1 MALNFSSRT
10 ARGPGSARSALVLLA
25 VLAIALLLAASCGGD
40 ATAAKGDMS
49 RGDADL
55 ANLKPVSDQL
65 VKQISALFQGVFAG
79 GKVDTTAFKKSADAI
94 KVTTGKLSTGASRA
108 RKEYASIDSLKS
120 LPDYK
125 QYAEDR
131 IQSID
136 LNAKQIDSL
145 NAFLEKWSQAMT
157 QANFDPVAFVAA
169 SRELSVQMDATSAA
183 IAKLEAQAS
192 ALRKTKKL

>member
-1 MALNFSSRT
+1 MAPGFSSRT
-10 ARGPGSARSALVLLA
+10 ALRPGGAKSALILA
-25 VLAIALLLAASCGGD
+25 VVIMIALLFAESCGGD
-40 ATAAKGDMS
+40 AAAARGDMS

-79 GKVDTTAFKKSADAI
+79 GKVDTTAIKKSADAI
-94 KVTTGKLSTGASRA
+94 TVTTGKLSTGAAQA

-120 LPDYK
+120 VPDYK
-125 QYAEDR
+125 QYADDR

-145 NAFLEKWSQAMT
+145 NTFLDKWSQEMS
-157 QANFDPVAFVAA
+157 QATFDPVAFVAA

-183 IAKLEAQAS
+183 IAKLEAQAA
-192 ALRKTKKL
+192 ALKKTKNL

>member
-1 MALNFSSRT
+1 MAPGFSSRT
-10 ARGPGSARSALVLLA
+10 ALRPGGAKSALILA
-25 VLAIALLLAASCGGD
+25 VVIMIALLFAESCGGD
-40 ATAAKGDMS
+40 AAAARGDMS

-79 GKVDTTAFKKSADAI
+79 GKVDTTAIKKSADAI
-94 KVTTGKLSTGASRA
+94 TVTTGKLSTGAAQA

-120 LPDYK
+120 VPDYK
-125 QYAEDR
+125 QYADDR

-145 NAFLEKWSQAMT
+145 NT
-157 QANFDPVAFVAA
+157 FVAGDLRSGRVRGRLAGAERTDGRDVGRYRQAGSPGRRPQEDQEPLAQNA
-169 SRELSVQMDATSAA
+169 S
-183 IAKLEAQAS
+183 
-192 ALRKTKKL
+192 